1 MPSCGGWCARRHG
14 GEPDASYEN
23 FYHNL
28 MAKLTEQEVAKL
40 KESLRGH
47 LNAVLIKYPK
57 AGPGILRKL
66 WGELLVEK
74 FGPPPKQPQNKN
86 PGLHQ

>member
-1 MPSCGGWCARRHG
+1 
-14 GEPDASYEN
+14 
-23 FYHNL
+23 

-47 LNAVLIKYPK
+47 LNAVMMKFSK

-66 WGELLVEK
+66 WGELLEER
-74 FGPPPKQPQNKN
+74 FGPPAKHK
-86 PGLHQ
+86 GE